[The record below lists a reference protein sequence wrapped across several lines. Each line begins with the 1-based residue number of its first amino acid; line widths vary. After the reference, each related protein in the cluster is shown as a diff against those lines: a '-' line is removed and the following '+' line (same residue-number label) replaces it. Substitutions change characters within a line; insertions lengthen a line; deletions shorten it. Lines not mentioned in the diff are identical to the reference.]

1 MSLVEMIQQKSFLGS
16 EFATYLWYRSE
27 GRERAMDLG
36 DGRKCEVVFEKD
48 LVLTSE
54 WGETLA
60 GTFRGDAPT
69 LSPEAAAALAAGK
82 KVKRARMTF
91 AVGEATYG
99 LVLNAESFDWSG
111 LKLEAPPSI
120 SFDEAVPLR
129 LAALDQFHDVFERLY
144 GAFLDLRL
152 DTERWAKELK
162 AIRKWVREKNE
173 GEE

>member
-16 EFATYLWYRSE
+16 EFVTWLWYKSE
-27 GRERAMDLG
+27 GRDRTIDLG
-36 DGRKCEVVFEKD
+36 DGRKCEVLFEKD
-48 LVLTSE
+48 LVLTGE

-91 AVGEATYG
+91 SVGEATYT
-99 LVLNAESFDWSG
+99 LTLNAESFDWSG
-111 LKLEAPPSI
+111 LKIETPPSI

-129 LAALDQFHDVFERLY
+129 LAALDQFHDVFERLFSI
-144 GAFLDLRL
+144 FLDLRL
-152 DTERWAKELK
+152 DPDRWAKELK
-162 AIRKWVREKNE
+162 AVRKWVTEKNE